1 MVHHRQS
8 NRLAV
13 NKHNS
18 TDPDVTAVTV
28 ILIRLP
34 TAVDSTEIW
43 RSVPRSDFGFRFF
56 FAAISILWA
65 GQAAWQ
71 PDPDAFPVGLIPIV
85 STASHACSM
94 KRLSGVVNQTLP
106 MGMVYR

>member
-34 TAVDSTEIW
+34 TAVESTEIG
-43 RSVPRSDFGFRFF
+43 RSVRRSDFGFRFF
-56 FAAISILWA
+56 FAAISNFFGRI
-65 GQAAWQ
+65 
-71 PDPDAFPVGLIPIV
+71 
-85 STASHACSM
+85 
-94 KRLSGVVNQTLP
+94 RLHGNLTRTLSLSS
-106 MGMVYR
+106 